1 MRKWVCA
8 LLAVLVLCL
17 SGCAEAHTKKTL
29 FAMDTIMELQVW
41 GAESEEAVQ
50 QLSQMITETENTWS
64 SQKSDSLV
72 ARLNRRETVDHPL
85 LQQLVTLYAR
95 TNGAFDPLLG
105 GAMEAWGFRSKAYT
119 VPTQEQLKA
128 GLQAQLWDLG
138 GAVKGYTGTLA
149 VQCLEELDVDRAILN
164 LGHLSLRQ
172 MEALLA
178 LPLQVPVDKKHPAWI
193 PYRDAAI
200 LELFYACGIRLSELV
215 GLNADALRRGD
226 DCIRVLGKGRKV
238 RLVPVGDYAREAVEK
253 YRQLAGIPDDG
264 PLFISRLGRRMTGRS
279 VQLMLDKYLRL
290 SDIPFHISPHKLRH
304 TFATHLLDA
313 GADLR
318 AVQELLGHSSLS
330 TTQIYTHVTK
340 TRMREVYRRAHPRA
354 DWEEDVW

>member
-29 FAMDTIMELQVW
+29 FAMDTVMELQVW
-41 GAESEEAVQ
+41 GADSEEAVQ

-64 SQKSDSLV
+64 LQKADSLV
-72 ARLNRRETVDHPL
+72 ARLNRGETVDHPL

-128 GLQAQLWDLG
+128 GLQEQLWDLG

-164 LGHLSLRQ
+164 LGGNIQ
-172 MEALLA
+172 TYGQKPDGA
-178 LPLQVPVDKKHPAWI
+178 PWTI
-193 PYRDAAI
+193 AI
-200 LELFYACGIRLSELV
+200 QNPDG
-215 GLNADALRRGD
+215 
-226 DCIRVLGKGRKV
+226 
-238 RLVPVGDYAREAVEK
+238 GDYLGMLSVVGTKAVVTSGDYQRYFEK
-253 YRQLAGIPDDG
+253 DG
-264 PLFISRLGRRMTGRS
+264 VRYHHILDPETGMPA
-279 VQLMLDKYLRL
+279 Q
-290 SDIPFHISPHKLRH
+290 
-304 TFATHLLDA
+304 T
-313 GADLR
+313 GLR
-318 AVQELLGHSSLS
+318 AVTVICEDGLTADVLS
-330 TTQIYTHVTK
+330 TALFVMGLEEAKTLWRYSMDFEAVFVTDAGKIYATAGVALSGCEY
-340 TRMREVYRRAHPRA
+340 EVIQR
-354 DWEEDVW
+354 

>member
-164 LGHLSLRQ
+164 LGGNIQ
-172 MEALLA
+172 TYGQKPDGA
-178 LPLQVPVDKKHPAWI
+178 PWTI
-193 PYRDAAI
+193 AI
-200 LELFYACGIRLSELV
+200 QNPDG
-215 GLNADALRRGD
+215 
-226 DCIRVLGKGRKV
+226 
-238 RLVPVGDYAREAVEK
+238 GDYLGMLSVVGTKAVVTSGDYQRYFEK
-253 YRQLAGIPDDG
+253 DG
-264 PLFISRLGRRMTGRS
+264 VRYHHILNPETGMPA
-279 VQLMLDKYLRL
+279 Q
-290 SDIPFHISPHKLRH
+290 
-304 TFATHLLDA
+304 T
-313 GADLR
+313 GLR
-318 AVQELLGHSSLS
+318 AVTVICEDGLTADVLS
-330 TTQIYTHVTK
+330 TALFVMGLEEAKTLWRYSMDFEAVFVTDTGKIYATAGAALSGCEY
-340 TRMREVYRRAHPRA
+340 EVIQR
-354 DWEEDVW
+354 